1 MSDANTIGPRER
13 LVLDTI
19 FSFWRSNHS
28 WPTLRRMIVIFLKDG
43 KNFEDEVKLVP
54 RHLYMFDRSNQD
66 SGLVRLTLDGLAHCD
81 GMEPVIQAFLDLHR
95 LAVTKFINDPNG
107 VNTISKR
114 DLRDRLPELSI
125 QDFEA
130 IADLARESLPG
141 GDRPDEAGW
150 NKTID
155 EGSLIFKDIASL
167 SQWREARF
175 NTHRTLRALE
185 PVHVEL
191 LKAIYAYWKKSGI
204 WPEYRRFLVNH
215 LHLGNTYRLLH
226 EIPKSHF
233 WEQVRIPNT
242 PENTFRI
249 ELTFD
254 GVAATGIADED
265 LELVVEATKILVGKF
280 LEDPDRPRVSS
291 EILSERLKCSAG
303 ATDRLGYLLQRT
315 HIGANVHS
323 NETPWV
329 VVMQSLILGYS
340 QVITVADLVHK
351 HSGLPKDTWKQ
362 DILNIKDQSYW
373 PPGTMVDAPKA
384 SDLTK
389 PAKPEQKA
397 AMEKKTW
404 SDRWEKIQEFED
416 AGKQAKV
423 YLVRDIKNAGAK
435 AVLKEYSL
443 GHPQRKKRVLRE
455 IRNQKK
461 LHHAGIAKVLAD
473 NLNAVEKKGDK
484 AYLVTEYYPSGSL
497 KAIAA
502 SFGNQ
507 LELSLKSFAWICDA
521 LIYAHEQGV
530 VHRDLHPGNIVFGPN
545 IQQPALIDFGI
556 CASKEDF
563 EGDRTTE
570 VGETLGDPD
579 FAPPEYRKGRTD
591 EPDERGDIYSLGKL
605 LYFMLSGG
613 DKAIHE
619 RCDDPRL
626 DKKWNDARYSVLYE
640 DFFSRTCAYEPKD
653 RYQTIKDLR
662 KALDQVMGRIAGKTE
677 APRKEGQFA
686 LQFGDTE
693 IPEGPSTG
701 NLPTLSLD
709 FKHTVETLVI
719 NVRNISQSPTPT
731 ISHLYWC
738 TMPGS
743 GVGLLDG
750 AIVEEPRM
758 RKMGHTLPVPA
769 PTDVNTDG
777 ITLHY
782 RLKINIDPLPV
793 GAIETI
799 ELPGCFIGDVPNLAS
814 IAKIRILS
822 GHAVHDFP
830 FRLVVHGTPG
840 RSISPK
846 YRER

>member
-1 MSDANTIGPRER
+1 MSEANAIGPRQR
-13 LVLDTI
+13 LVIDTI
-19 FSFWRSNHS
+19 FSFWRLNYA

-43 KNFEDEVKLVP
+43 KNFEDELKLVP

-66 SGLVRLTLDGLAHCD
+66 SGLVRLTLDGLALCD
-81 GMEPVIQAFLDLHR
+81 GMEPVIKAFLDLHR
-95 LAVTKFINDPNG
+95 LAVNKFINDPHG

-114 DLRDRLPELSI
+114 DLRGSLPELSI

-130 IADLARESLPG
+130 IADLVRESLPG

-155 EGSLIFKDIASL
+155 EGSLIYKDIASL

-191 LKAIYAYWKKSGI
+191 LKAIYAYWKKTGK
-204 WPEYRRFLVNH
+204 WPEYRRFLVDH

-233 WEQVRIPNT
+233 WEQVRIPNS

-254 GVAATGIADED
+254 GVAATGIADDD
-265 LELVVEATKILVGKF
+265 LELVVEATKLLVGKF

-303 ATDRLGYLLQRT
+303 TMDRLAYLLQRT
-315 HIGANVHS
+315 HIGANVQP
-323 NETPWV
+323 NETQWV
-329 VVMQSLILGYS
+329 VVMQSFILGYS
-340 QVITVADLVHK
+340 QVTTVADLVHK
-351 HSGLPKDTWKQ
+351 HSGLSKDTWKQ

-384 SDLTK
+384 PDLTK

-397 AMEKKTW
+397 GTDKKIW
-404 SDRWEKIQEFED
+404 SDRWEKLQEFED

-423 YLVRDIKNAGAK
+423 YLVRDLRSAGAK

-443 GHPQRKKRVLRE
+443 GNPQRKKRVLRE
-455 IRNQKK
+455 IRNQNK
-461 LHHAGIAKVLAD
+461 LDHPGIAKVLSD
-473 NLNAVEKKGDK
+473 NLKAVEKKGDK
-484 AYLVTEYYPSGSL
+484 AYLVTEHYTSGSL
-497 KAIAA
+497 KSIAA
-502 SFGNQ
+502 SFSNQ
-507 LELSLKSFAWICDA
+507 LELSLKTFAWICDA
-521 LIYAHEQGV
+521 LAYAHEQGV

-545 IQQPALIDFGI
+545 IQQPVLIDFGI

-570 VGETLGDPD
+570 AGETLGDPD

-591 EPDERGDIYSLGKL
+591 EPDERGDVYSLGKL

-613 DKAIHE
+613 EKAIHD
-619 RCDDPRL
+619 RFDDPRL
-626 DKKWNDARYSVLYE
+626 DKKWNDDRYGVLYE
-640 DFFSRTCAYEPKD
+640 GFFARACAYEPKD
-653 RYQTIKDLR
+653 RYQTVKELR
-662 KALDQVMGRIAGKTE
+662 KGLHEVIGTIAGKAE
-677 APRKEGQFA
+677 ERRKEATFA
-686 LQFGDTE
+686 LQFGETE
-693 IPEGPSTG
+693 IPEGSVTG
-701 NLPTLSLD
+701 SLPTISLD
-709 FKHTVETLVI
+709 FKDTAETLVI
-719 NVRNISQSPTPT
+719 NVRNVSQSPTPA

-738 TMPGS
+738 TMPGA
-743 GVGLLDG
+743 GVGLHDG
-750 AIVEEPRM
+750 LRTVEALGR
-758 RKMGHTLPVPA
+758 RTTTIGHTLPVPA
-769 PTDVNTDG
+769 PTDVNADE
-777 ITLHY
+777 INLHY
-782 RLKINIDPLPV
+782 RVKINIDPLPV

-799 ELPGCFIGDVPNLAS
+799 ELPGCFIGEVPELAS

-822 GHAVHDFP
+822 GHSVHDFP
-830 FRLVVHGTPG
+830 FRLVVKGTPG
-840 RSISPK
+840 KPIS
-846 YRER
+846 